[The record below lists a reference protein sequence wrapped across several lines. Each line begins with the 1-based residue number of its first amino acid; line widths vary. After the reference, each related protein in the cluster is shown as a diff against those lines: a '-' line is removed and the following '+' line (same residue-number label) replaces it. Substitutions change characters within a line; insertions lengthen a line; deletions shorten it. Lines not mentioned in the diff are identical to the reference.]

1 MNVCVSV
8 CEYVCVC
15 ELSVCECLCVRV
27 CVRGARVWVVR
38 ACACVGVCVCVC
50 VCVNSQLYV
59 CAKFALHEVIWVPQK
74 VQLPSGRLHRRYLTN
89 NIERAKG

>member
-50 VCVNSQLYV
+50 VCELTVV
-59 CAKFALHEVIWVPQK
+59 CLCEVCSPRSNLGTTKGTVALWS
-74 VQLPSGRLHRRYLTN
+74 PS
-89 NIERAKG
+89 